1 MILRYCF
8 THENGEYFK
17 HFWNNLN
24 CQESKLVCDL
34 QICLPHRHALEHYWK
49 YWTLNVNDLLQGFY
63 FIPQKS
69 VCGLWNY
76 MYAFGRTLLHCSFT
90 IRRTIHAHVRI
101 YLEKKRV
108 GHSLS
113 SPQIFPLNFT
123 NCKIVVLHSYEY

>member
-1 MILRYCF
+1 
-8 THENGEYFK
+8 
-17 HFWNNLN
+17 
-24 CQESKLVCDL
+24 
-34 QICLPHRHALEHYWK
+34 
-49 YWTLNVNDLLQGFY
+49 
-63 FIPQKS
+63 
-69 VCGLWNY
+69 

-123 NCKIVVLHSYEY
+123 NCKIVVLHSYKY

>member
-101 YLEKKRV
+101 YFKKKRV

-123 NCKIVVLHSYEY
+123 NCKIVVLHSYKY